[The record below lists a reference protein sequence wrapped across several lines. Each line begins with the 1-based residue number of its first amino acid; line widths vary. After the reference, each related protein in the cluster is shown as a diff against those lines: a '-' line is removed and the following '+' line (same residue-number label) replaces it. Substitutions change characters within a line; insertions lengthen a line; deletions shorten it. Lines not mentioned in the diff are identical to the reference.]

1 MGRDHEVVR
10 VKSKRGEEG
19 EVEEGGDIHKHAYR
33 ASCMVFKIC
42 SGDVL

>member
-1 MGRDHEVVR
+1 MGRDREVVR
-10 VKSKRGEEG
+10 VKTKRG
-19 EVEEGGDIHKHAYR
+19 EGGDIHKHAYR